1 MAGGAPAALCCGCLQ
16 PPALSCCPCLD
27 SWSIKSESL
36 LCCVVVGERPPGW
49 VPLGA
54 RERCWGCGGSV
65 GAGLL
70 RGVPRAPRERR
81 GGSRHGNC
89 PASSR
94 PPGGALHGPEPLYP
108 PPRRSRGALWGG
120 KMAAL
125 SAGRTAVRVRGG
137 GGGCRGRP
145 GARGGDAGPRSDAG
159 SGAPLAAGV
168 ERSALRGCRS
178 AAV

>member
-81 GGSRHGNC
+81 GGSQHGNC

-94 PPGGALHGPEPLYP
+94 PPGGALHGSEPLYP
-108 PPRRSRGALWGG
+108 SPQPRGIVGRQDGGAERRADCGQG
-120 KMAAL
+120 E
-125 SAGRTAVRVRGG
+125 GRRGG
-137 GGGCRGRP
+137 LQ
-145 GARGGDAGPRSDAG
+145 GAAWGAGWRCGTAF
-159 SGAPLAAGV
+159 
-168 ERSALRGCRS
+168 
-178 AAV
+178 